1 MIHESH
7 YWKDDLIKSA
17 ASLERRLKQ
26 QRWYD
31 GTFADVEKKV
41 MLGFYAIRK
50 LTEAHKIDDK
60 TSGQSLSVIVF
71 PSAGKLVTRNNRHR
85 WWELY
90 DLEDPRKTKM
100 QLLPVCHQFV
110 HSYVFSCAFDE
121 ERVLESVL
129 VSSDRERN
137 RMLFG
142 VPVGEVIRVFKSVG
156 ENYPNSYRSSFSE
169 AKRDYDVIIKTEKRG
184 EISIRG

>member
-1 MIHESH
+1 MIHESR
-7 YWKDDLIKSA
+7 YWNDDLTKSA

-26 QRWYD
+26 KRWYE
-31 GTFADVEKKV
+31 GTFADVEKKI

-60 TSGQSLSVIVF
+60 TSGQSLSVTAF
-71 PSAGKLVTRNNRHR
+71 PSIGPLVTRNNWNR

-90 DLEDPRKTKM
+90 DLEDPRSIRM
-100 QLLPVCHQFV
+100 QLLPLCHQFV

-121 ERVLESVL
+121 ARALDSVL

-137 RMLFG
+137 RMLFR
-142 VPVGEVIRVFKSVG
+142 VPISEVIRVFKSVG
-156 ENYPNSYRSSFSE
+156 KNYPDYYHSSFNE
-169 AKRDYDVIIKTEKRG
+169 AKRDYDVIIKTEKGGGISARG
-184 EISIRG
+184 

>member
-7 YWKDDLIKSA
+7 YWKEDLIKSA

-60 TSGQSLSVIVF
+60 TSGQSLSVTAF
-71 PSAGKLVTRNNRHR
+71 PSTGKLVTRNNWRR

-100 QLLPVCHQFV
+100 QLLPLCHQFV

-121 ERVLESVL
+121 ARALDSVF

-142 VPVGEVIRVFKSVG
+142 VPISEVIRVFKSVG
-156 ENYPNSYRSSFSE
+156 KNYPNYYRSEFNE
-169 AKRDYDVIIKTEKRG
+169 AKGDYDVIVKTEKRG
-184 EISIRG
+184 EISVRG